1 MVGRHLHSYIL
12 MKCWH
17 CDSEA
22 KAICIF
28 CGRGVCKTHRQAKD
42 YFVGYGMKHKRAL
55 LLKGSPTAS
64 HVHDGTWCGVCEVEY
79 AETY

>member
-1 MVGRHLHSYIL
+1 MGFTTTL

-22 KAICIF
+22 KAVCVF
-28 CGRGVCKTHRQAKD
+28 CGRGVCGTHRQAKE
-42 YFVGYGMKHKRAL
+42 YYVGYGKKHADAL
-55 LLKGSPTAS
+55 LAFSSATAAI
-64 HVHDGTWCGVCEVEY
+64 VHDASWCGVCEVEY

>member
-1 MVGRHLHSYIL
+1 

-22 KAICIF
+22 KAVCVF
-28 CGRGVCKTHRQAKD
+28 CGRGVCGTYRQAKE
-42 YFVGYGMKHKRAL
+42 YYLGYGKKHADAL
-55 LLKGSPTAS
+55 LAFSSTTAAI
-64 HVHDGTWCGVCEVEY
+64 VHDASWCGVCEVEY

>member
-1 MVGRHLHSYIL
+1 

-22 KAICIF
+22 KAVCVF
-28 CGRGVCKTHRQAKD
+28 CGRGVCATHRQAKD
-42 YFVGYGMKHKRAL
+42 YYLGYGEKHARAL
-55 LLKGSPTAS
+55 LIDSSQTAAN
-64 HVHDGTWCGVCEVEY
+64 VHNATWCGVCEVEY